1 LVGQR
6 GEYLYVD
13 LGSNRDTFN
22 TVFTTG
28 GGGAVAGTVAGVRTD
43 VSNNREHLFRFGL
56 NYRDSGASNS
66 PRLRKRRPEPGLS
79 FAEGVSAREPYPD
92 GQGRIYHHSPKS
104 NLTLVWPDLWRKH
117 WEIGGNSGGAR
128 MPIYRLLQNSPFGPE
143 EISMLADAY
152 NEAMKKLGLVDRND
166 PVAEIVA
173 KKVIELG
180 QRGIRESKQL
190 SDLAVKELG
199 VG

>member
-1 LVGQR
+1 
-6 GEYLYVD
+6 
-13 LGSNRDTFN
+13 
-22 TVFTTG
+22 
-28 GGGAVAGTVAGVRTD
+28 
-43 VSNNREHLFRFGL
+43 
-56 NYRDSGASNS
+56 
-66 PRLRKRRPEPGLS
+66 
-79 FAEGVSAREPYPD
+79 
-92 GQGRIYHHSPKS
+92 
-104 NLTLVWPDLWRKH
+104 
-117 WEIGGNSGGAR
+117 
-128 MPIYRLLQNSPFGPE
+128 
-143 EISMLADAY
+143 MLADAY